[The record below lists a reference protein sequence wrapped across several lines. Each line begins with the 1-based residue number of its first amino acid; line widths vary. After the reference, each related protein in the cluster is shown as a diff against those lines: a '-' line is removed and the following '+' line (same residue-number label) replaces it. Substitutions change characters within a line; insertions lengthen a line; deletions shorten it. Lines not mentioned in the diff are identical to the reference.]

1 MISVLVPVYNTES
14 LFLKECIESILNQSF
29 QEFELIIV
37 DNESTNLDTLETL
50 SEYAEKQNIKILK
63 CNREENKKNLSI
75 ALNFGLKHCQYE
87 YVARMD
93 SDDIMLPERLEK
105 QYHYMEK
112 NKYVDIL
119 GTQLKNMYGEQH
131 QTSHPQKI
139 LPLYYKYSTH
149 FISHPTVMFKK
160 SKILNL
166 GGYQE
171 SPDHIPEDYLLWAKA
186 LKNNLVIH
194 NLQEILVHY
203 RNKGYGLSDKDS
215 LRPEWNM
222 AIKKVILE

>member
-1 MISVLVPVYNTES
+1 MISVLVPIYNTES

-63 CNREENKKNLSI
+63 CNREENKKNLSV
-75 ALNFGLKHCQYE
+75 ALNFGLKYCQYE

-131 QTSHPQKI
+131 ETSHPQKI
-139 LPLYYKYSTH
+139 LPSYYKYSTH
-149 FISHPTVMFKK
+149 FINHPTVMFKK

-171 SPDHIPEDYLLWAKA
+171 SPNHIPEDYLLWAKA

-194 NLQEILVHY
+194 NLKDILVLY
-203 RNKGYGLSDKDS
+203 RNKGYGLSDTDS
-215 LRPEWNM
+215 LNPEWNI
-222 AIKKVILE
+222 AIKRAILE